1 MSSLKSRV
9 DRLYSSIISDVSSR
23 IIVAKDDKVIKKA
36 THGTNPQKVIEIMV
50 RL

>member
-1 MSSLKSRV
+1 VSGLKARV

-23 IIVAKDDKVIKKA
+23 IIVTKDDKVMKKV
-36 THGTNPQKVIEIMV
+36 THGTNPQKIIQIEV